1 MRKSFRRKAS
11 SLTATHPLPPL
22 RGTKRKETHH
32 EKTNQRPRWPSGW
45 LVVVVAALLA
55 IFNQSRTFAQTMG
68 QDYDPGQVQAIHVAL
83 YAPDDAQSRQVTLS
97 PTDPAAQE
105 LLTLLGSQMY
115 DVVYSLGTVSG
126 GYSAPY
132 GYLANLAIRLPEKG
146 TGYSWASITLSGEP
160 QLQISGP
167 YQPGY
172 QTYRADPAVQKA
184 IMDLLLA
191 QPYETIPAT

>member
-1 MRKSFRRKAS
+1 MKKQ
-11 SLTATHPLPPL
+11 T
-22 RGTKRKETHH
+22 
-32 EKTNQRPRWPSGW
+32 SGA
-45 LVVVVAALLA
+45 LAIGVVVVVVAALLA

-115 DVVYSLGTVSG
+115 DVVYSFGTVSG

-146 TGYSWASITLSGEP
+146 TGYSWASITLSGGAP
-160 QLQISGP
+160 AADLRPLPAGLPNI
-167 YQPGY
+167 PGRSR
-172 QTYRADPAVQKA
+172 RAEGDHGPAVGPT
-184 IMDLLLA
+184 L
-191 QPYETIPAT
+191 

>member
-1 MRKSFRRKAS
+1 MK
-11 SLTATHPLPPL
+11 
-22 RGTKRKETHH
+22 KRT
-32 EKTNQRPRWPSGW
+32 SGA
-45 LVVVVAALLA
+45 LAIGVVVVVVAALLA

-172 QTYRADPAVQKA
+172 QT
-184 IMDLLLA
+184 
-191 QPYETIPAT
+191 

>member
-1 MRKSFRRKAS
+1 M
-11 SLTATHPLPPL
+11 
-22 RGTKRKETHH
+22 KRQT
-32 EKTNQRPRWPSGW
+32 SGA
-45 LVVVVAALLA
+45 LAIGVVVVVVAALLA

-68 QDYDPGQVQAIHVAL
+68 QDYDPGQIQAIHVAL

-115 DVVYSLGTVSG
+115 DVVYSFGTVSG

-146 TGYSWASITLSGEP
+146 IGYSWASITLSGEP
-160 QLQISGP
+160 SCRSPALTSRVTKHTGQIPPCRRRSWTCCWPNPTKQSRRPEVAPHPPGP
-167 YQPGY
+167 VARCQRRQALP
-172 QTYRADPAVQKA
+172 Q
-184 IMDLLLA
+184 
-191 QPYETIPAT
+191 

>member
-1 MRKSFRRKAS
+1 MK
-11 SLTATHPLPPL
+11 
-22 RGTKRKETHH
+22 KRT
-32 EKTNQRPRWPSGW
+32 SGA
-45 LVVVVAALLA
+45 LAIGVVVVVMAALLA
-55 IFNQSRTFAQTMG
+55 IFNQFRTFAQTMG

-115 DVVYSLGTVSG
+115 DVVYSFGTVSG

-146 TGYSWASITLSGEP
+146 IGYSWASITLSGEP

-191 QPYETIPAT
+191 QPYEAIPAT

>member
-1 MRKSFRRKAS
+1 MRNR
-11 SLTATHPLPPL
+11 T
-22 RGTKRKETHH
+22 
-32 EKTNQRPRWPSGW
+32 SGA
-45 LVVVVAALLA
+45 LFVGVVVVVVAALLA
-55 IFNQSRTFAQTMG
+55 IFNQSRTFAQFMG
-68 QDYDPGQVQAIHVAL
+68 PDYDPGKLDNIQIFLSAIDNDT
-83 YAPDDAQSRQVTLS
+83 PSREITLT
-97 PTDPAAQE
+97 PEDPAAQE
-105 LLTLLGSQMY
+105 LLALLNRQTY
-115 DVVYSLGTVSG
+115 DVVYSFGTVSG

>member
-1 MRKSFRRKAS
+1 MK
-11 SLTATHPLPPL
+11 
-22 RGTKRKETHH
+22 KRT
-32 EKTNQRPRWPSGW
+32 SGA
-45 LVVVVAALLA
+45 LAIGVVVVVVAALLA
-55 IFNQSRTFAQTMG
+55 IFNQSRTFAQAMG

-83 YAPDDAQSRQVTLS
+83 YAPDDAQSRRVTLS

-115 DVVYSLGTVSG
+115 DVVYSFGTVSG

-172 QTYRADPAVQKA
+172 QTYRADPAVQ
-184 IMDLLLA
+184 LA